1 LFTSKH
7 EVLYQEFFG
16 AANAEWPR
24 RLYSNRSVQ
33 PADNTFGRD
42 RSKAG
47 EPIIDRKNHRLGD
60 KQKYGEAL
68 CDAWYRKK
76 IGV

>member
-1 LFTSKH
+1 MKSYTRNFLERQTQNGLADSIPIGRFNPLTIRLVETALKR
-7 EVLYQEFFG
+7 
-16 AANAEWPR
+16 AN
-24 RLYSNRSVQ
+24 Q
-33 PADNTFGRD
+33 
-42 RSKAG
+42 
-47 EPIIDRKNHRLGD
+47 NHRLGD